1 MAIMVVSALDAEI
14 AADAPKLTH
23 PAGLNERILEEL
35 RELRSEVAVLRT
47 EVGRR
52 QYERI

>member
-1 MAIMVVSALDAEI
+1 MVVSALDAEI

-23 PAGLNERILEEL
+23 LLEDL
-35 RELRSEVAVLRT
+35 REIRSEVTVLRT